1 MRQSRDTASIRSE
14 DPSIREESFPDT
26 TSRKPLFLSTFRSL
40 RHRNYRLYFFGQL
53 VSLLGTWMQNTALCW
68 LAYEITGKSKWPA
81 FITAAQILPTFLLG
95 PWGGALADRWPKR
108 PLIFWMQAAFLVLAL
123 LLAWLVLHGM
133 VQPWQLLV
141 VTTLTGLV
149 TAIDLPARLSFV
161 MDMVG
166 RDDLTNAVALNSL
179 LFNSARAFG
188 SLLAGWLLIQLGPGE
203 CFLLNAVS
211 YLAVLLALSK
221 MDIIGRSP
229 ASNSRSAV
237 GVPALAGNG
246 PPKGGTPTPE
256 NDSPSEPRVS
266 TFDLRVL
273 LDGFH
278 YLAARRVLVFLIL
291 LAASTAFWGWPF
303 LSLIPALAVQFGR
316 GAEGT
321 AWLFSGV
328 GVGALAAALT
338 VATFGLPSRSW
349 AFITVGV
356 VLVVTGLLGLAFS
369 PDIITAIIFAA
380 LIGFGLILFLAT
392 SQSVFQLSSEEHNR
406 GRIMAIWAM
415 VLSGAV
421 PLGNFLAGPAA
432 DEWGLSPVLA
442 FLGIACGLVP
452 IILLWLL
459 RPWQRKREPRINTD

>member
-1 MRQSRDTASIRSE
+1 MRQFIGSE
-14 DPSIREESFPDT
+14 RPEATQENRLPPVSSNR
-26 TSRKPLFLSTFRSL
+26 LVLSTFRSL

-53 VSLLGTWMQNTALCW
+53 VSLLGTWMQNTALSW

-188 SLLAGWLLIQLGPGE
+188 SLLAGWLMIRLGAGH
-203 CFLLNAVS
+203 CFLVNAVS

-221 MDIIGRSP
+221 MDISGRPP
-229 ASNSRSAV
+229 ASNSRSAI
-237 GVPALAGNG
+237 GVPALAG
-246 PPKGGTPTPE
+246 PLPSKGGTPIQE
-256 NDSPSEPRVS
+256 NDSLSEPRVS
-266 TFDLRVL
+266 TFDMRVL
-273 LDGFH
+273 LDGFR
-278 YLAARRVLVFLIL
+278 YLAARRILVFLIL
-291 LAASTAFWGWPF
+291 LAGSTAFWAWPF
-303 LSLIPALAVQFGR
+303 LSLLPALAVQFGHA
-316 GAEGT
+316 AEGT

-338 VATFGLPSRSW
+338 VATFGSPSRSW
-349 AFITVGV
+349 TFISVGV
-356 VLVVTGLLGLAFS
+356 VLVVAALLGLAFS
-369 PDIITAIIFAA
+369 PDIITAIVFAA

-406 GRIMAIWAM
+406 GRVMAIWAM

-459 RPWQRKREPRINTD
+459 RPWQQNEPRINTD

>member
-1 MRQSRDTASIRSE
+1 MRQLFEADSVSSE
-14 DPSIREESFPDT
+14 DHPV
-26 TSRKPLFLSTFRSL
+26 SRKPLILSTFRSL

-53 VSLLGTWMQNTALCW
+53 ISLLGTWMQNTALSW
-68 LAYEITGKSKWPA
+68 LAFEITGKSKWPA

-133 VQPWQLLV
+133 VRPWQLLV
-141 VTTLTGLV
+141 VTAATGLV

-166 RDDLTNAVALNSL
+166 RDDITNAVALNSL

-188 SLLAGWLLIQLGPGE
+188 SLLAGWFMIQLGGPGQ
-203 CFLLNAVS
+203 CFLVNAAS
-211 YLAVLLALSK
+211 YLAVLWALSK
-221 MDIIGRSP
+221 MDITGRPSIQAHRP
-229 ASNSRSAV
+229 VQAQGLRPV
-237 GVPALAGNG
+237 GFVAPALAGPL
-246 PPKGGTPTPE
+246 PPEGGAPTE
-256 NDSPSEPRVS
+256 KIEPRAS

-278 YLAARRVLVFLIL
+278 YLAARRILVFLIL
-291 LAASTAFWGWPF
+291 LAGSTAFWGWPF
-303 LSLIPALAVQFGR
+303 LSLLPALAVKFGHA
-316 GAEGT
+316 AEGT

-338 VATFGLPSRSW
+338 VATFGSPGRSW
-349 AFITVGV
+349 AFISIGV
-356 VLVVTGLLGLAFS
+356 ILVATGLLGMAFS
-369 PDIITAIIFAA
+369 PDIFTAIVFAA

-406 GRIMAIWAM
+406 GRVMAIWAM

-442 FLGIACGLVP
+442 FLGIACGIVP

-459 RPWQRKREPRINTD
+459 RPWREGNQSPG

>member
-1 MRQSRDTASIRSE
+1 M
-14 DPSIREESFPDT
+14 
-26 TSRKPLFLSTFRSL
+26 LSTFRSL

-53 VSLLGTWMQNTALCW
+53 ISLLGTWMQNTALSW
-68 LAYEITGKSKWPA
+68 LAYEITGQSKWPA

-108 PLIFWMQAAFLVLAL
+108 PLIFWMQSAFLVLAL
-123 LLAWLVLHGM
+123 LLAWLVLHGA
-133 VQPWQLLV
+133 VQPWQLLL
-141 VTTLTGLV
+141 VTAATGLV

-188 SLLAGWLLIQLGPGE
+188 SLLAGWLMIRFGAGQ
-203 CFLLNAVS
+203 CFLANAVS
-211 YLAVLLALSK
+211 YLFVLLALSK
-221 MDIIGRSP
+221 MDISGMPAARASEIRRPKSEIQNGAGRLSF
-229 ASNSRSAV
+229 RI
-237 GVPALAGNG
+237 
-246 PPKGGTPTPE
+246 
-256 NDSPSEPRVS
+256 S
-266 TFDLRVL
+266 TLDFRILF
-273 LDGFH
+273 DGFR
-278 YLAARRVLVFLIL
+278 YLAARRDLVFLIL
-291 LAASTAFWGWPF
+291 LAGSTAFWGWPF
-303 LSLIPALAVQFGR
+303 LSLLPALAVQFGH
-316 GAEGT
+316 GAQGT

-338 VATFGLPSRSW
+338 VATFGLPNRSW

-356 VLVVTGLLGLAFS
+356 VLVTTALLGLSLAGDILLAVCFS
-369 PDIITAIIFAA
+369 G

-442 FLGIACGLVP
+442 ALGLACGLVP
-452 IILLWLL
+452 LGLLWIL
-459 RPWQRKREPRINTD
+459 RPWKKENQSHG

>member
-1 MRQSRDTASIRSE
+1 MDHLGEEETPVGKLSKPTGGGPWASNLWS
-14 DPSIREESFPDT
+14 T
-26 TSRKPLFLSTFRSL
+26 LSTFRSL

-53 VSLLGTWMQNTALCW
+53 VSLVGTWMQNTALSW

-108 PLIFWMQAAFLVLAL
+108 PLIFWMQSAFLVLAL
-123 LLAWLVLHGM
+123 LLAWLVLHGAIR
-133 VQPWQLLV
+133 PWQLLV
-141 VTTLTGLV
+141 VTVATGLV

-166 RDDLTNAVALNSL
+166 REDLTNAVALNSL

-188 SLLAGWLLIQLGPGE
+188 SLLAGWLMLQLGAGE
-203 CFLLNAVS
+203 CFLINAVS

-221 MDIIGRSP
+221 MDISGTPPPRP
-229 ASNSRSAV
+229 RAV
-237 GVPALAGNG
+237 GASSLGPGHALF
-246 PPKGGTPTPE
+246 E
-256 NDSPSEPRVS
+256 
-266 TFDLRVL
+266 
-273 LDGFH
+273 GFR
-278 YLAARRVLVFLIL
+278 YLAARRDLVFLIL
-291 LAASTAFWGWPF
+291 LAGSTAFWGWPF
-303 LSLIPALAVQFGR
+303 LALLPALAAQFGY
-316 GAEGT
+316 GAHGT

-338 VATFGLPSRSW
+338 VATFGSPSRSW
-349 AFITVGV
+349 AFIAAGV
-356 VLVVTGLLGLAFS
+356 VLVITALLGLSLAGDILLAVCFS
-369 PDIITAIIFAA
+369 G

-406 GRIMAIWAM
+406 GRVMAIWAM

-442 FLGIACGLVP
+442 FLGLNCG
-452 IILLWLL
+452 IGALWLL
-459 RPWQRKREPRINTD
+459 WVLRPWRGEWSLP